1 MDEWQVWL
9 QYVQGA
15 DAAVYAREHLSA
27 HPDWSFVP
35 VEVPAVLDRR
45 RREIQVRLG
54 YMIEEFQR
62 QAHAFHKN
70 GIPFI
75 ALKGI
80 YLSHSIYPNVTQ
92 RPFRDIDILCR
103 QGDVRKAFEV
113 LRGLGYVSPPQRVR
127 HWLEHCYFN
136 SPMLHDG
143 PVRFMVDVHWNMGP
157 SHRYRIDLDGV
168 WNRSV
173 PWQGETVRALCPED
187 LLLQL
192 ALHAT
197 YSYFVL
203 PLAHWRDFA
212 RIAETLPVDSDVLAG
227 RAREWQARSTLYV
240 ALKMALRKSPSPAL
254 DRLLARLSLSSFR
267 RAALE
272 KWVIGNSS
280 AGYMDGEREA
290 WLGRGRKE
298 LFNVL
303 ITDRLLKTLSSE
315 AHRLCKWARYGTEP
329 KEQVRCWR
337 KAWNLPVG

>member
-1 MDEWQVWL
+1 MDEWQAWL
-9 QYVQGA
+9 RHVQGA
-15 DAAVYAREHLSA
+15 DAVIYAREHLSA

-35 VEVPAVLDRR
+35 AEVLAALDRR
-45 RREIQVRLG
+45 RREIQARFS

-62 QAHAFHKN
+62 QAQAFHKN

-80 YLSHSIYPNVTQ
+80 YLSQSLYPDVAQ
-92 RPFRDIDILCR
+92 RSFRDIDILCR
-103 QGDVRKAFEV
+103 PGDVKGAFEV
-113 LRGLGYVSPPQRVR
+113 LQGLGYVSPPPRIR

-136 SPMLHDG
+136 MPMLHDG

-157 SHRYRIDLDGV
+157 LHRYNIDLDGV
-168 WNRSV
+168 WDRSV

-192 ALHAT
+192 VMHAT

-203 PLAHWRDFA
+203 PLTHWHDFA
-212 RIAETLPVDSDVLAG
+212 RIAETLAVDLDVLAG
-227 RAREWQARSTLYV
+227 RAREWQAQSTLYA

-254 DRLLARLSLSSFR
+254 DRLLGRLSLSSFR
-267 RAALE
+267 RAVLE
-272 KWVIGNSS
+272 KWFIGNSS
-280 AGYMDGEREA
+280 AGHADGEREA
-290 WLGRGRKE
+290 WFGRGRKE

-303 ITDRLLKTLSSE
+303 ATDRLLKALGSE
-315 AHRLCKWARYGTEP
+315 AHRFCKWARYGAEP
-329 KEQVRCWR
+329 KEQIRCWR